1 MRRDATHGPATQ
13 AGAKPGRQVARRCL
27 ALMAVAGISLVAS
40 GCAVEVAG
48 FANDKSATARV
59 ATSEAVV
66 TEDGRCSADLSIDP
80 ATFRGREGNGLL
92 GLTECELVALKG
104 PPLSV
109 QTGASS
115 RAKRETTMLYMD
127 NTGKTIYLFADNRLV
142 QIVR

>member
-1 MRRDATHGPATQ
+1 MRRDATRGAGTLAT
-13 AGAKPGRQVARRCL
+13 AGARRSAAPRGLAPGI
-27 ALMAVAGISLVAS
+27 AVAIALLAG

-48 FANDKSATARV
+48 FANDKAATARV

-80 ATFRGREGNGLL
+80 ATFRGREGDGLL

-104 PPLSV
+104 QPLSV

-127 NTGKTIYLFADNRLV
+127 STGKTIYLFADNRLV